1 MNSHIL
7 KLCIFGL
14 LYKITHYT
22 SNQRNVLSF
31 VRGQTDE
38 HGNLNI
44 DLTYNG
50 DEKKRI
56 NLELDKNIE
65 TVDSPLIIILPTENV
80 SPSRLYENYLK
91 QTENPKYI
99 SVKNVLNNMVNT
111 FEPIE
116 QKAFI
121 NKLSDEINTRIKF
134 YESFSI

>member
-44 DLTYNG
+44 DL
-50 DEKKRI
+50 K
-56 NLELDKNIE
+56 
-65 TVDSPLIIILPTENV
+65 
-80 SPSRLYENYLK
+80 
-91 QTENPKYI
+91 NPKYI
-99 SVKNVLNNMVNT
+99 SVKNVLNNMLNT